1 MTCASTIYV
10 PTRPINLAS
19 HPTTSLALRQSQ
31 VDPYGS
37 ERGSVQKLCGPNE
50 LLWNLEF
57 RTDEYGYE
65 TSWKLERQ
73 RDVNGNDNAYVP
85 VALEPPGLMKYADDT
100 T

>member
-1 MTCASTIYV
+1 MCQ
-10 PTRPINLAS
+10 P
-19 HPTTSLALRQSQ
+19 
-31 VDPYGS
+31 D
-37 ERGSVQKLCGPNE
+37 E

-73 RDVNGNDNAYVP
+73 RDVNGNNNAYVP
-85 VALEPPGLMKYADDT
+85 VALEPPGLMKYANDT